1 MSKKK
6 IKENKPDI
14 YGELANFQDKLHAQN
29 LKRIHIGLLCV
40 LIIPMIFLAL
50 MFITDSNKVIWLILW
65 IVSLFAISAYLIV
78 VEYGDY
84 NLQHRINSITGNEAE
99 PVPLLESGIN
109 GMNGKIASVKAEARD
124 ILASA
129 KDSLSIDEDKPASNA
144 VAASDIY
151 SSEIDTDIIKKS
163 LASDSSLENDASTE
177 ASVSKDKKKKSSGKK
192 DKKKKDKDK
201 DKKHKKDKDKKDK
214 KDGKG
219 IKKKNKS
226 GNKSDNAKDDD
237 SGSIFM
243 DESVLE
249 NNHSKKSEK
258 NKAKKKDKKKKDKK
272 NTSKSVPKSGAYSEY
287 SAADSNNDDNE
298 LSAPKRVSLEKPF
311 SENSLFADDSL
322 KSNTVGNSA
331 SMDSADTG
339 NNTESRFAGYK
350 LVKEDEFDE

>member
-1 MSKKK
+1 MSKK
-6 IKENKPDI
+6 IKENKSDI
-14 YGELANFQDKLHAQN
+14 YGELADFQGKLHAQN

-109 GMNGKIASVKAEARD
+109 GMNGKIASAKAEARD

-129 KDSLSIDEDKPASNA
+129 KESVKIDEDKGISH
-144 VAASDIY
+144 AASDIY

-177 ASVSKDKKKKSSGKK
+177 ASVSEDKKKKSSGKK

-214 KDGKG
+214 KDGKD

-237 SGSIFM
+237 SESIFM
-243 DESVLE
+243 DESGLE

-298 LSAPKRVSLEKPF
+298 LSAPNRVSLEKPF
-311 SENSLFADDSL
+311 SENSLSVDGSLENSAFADAVEND
-322 KSNTVGNSA
+322 NS
-331 SMDSADTG
+331 
-339 NNTESRFAGYK
+339 TESRFVGYN

>member
-14 YGELANFQDKLHAQN
+14 YGELANFQGKLHAQN

-129 KDSLSIDEDKPASNA
+129 KESVNIEEDKGISH
-144 VAASDIY
+144 AASDIY

-177 ASVSKDKKKKSSGKK
+177 ASVTKDKKKKSSGKK

-214 KDGKG
+214 KDGKD

-237 SGSIFM
+237 SESIFM
-243 DESVLE
+243 DESGLE

-258 NKAKKKDKKKKDKK
+258 DKNKKKDKKKKDKK

-298 LSAPKRVSLEKPF
+298 LSAPNRVSLEKPF
-311 SENSLFADDSL
+311 SENSLSVDGSLENSAFADSVD
-322 KSNTVGNSA
+322 NDNS
-331 SMDSADTG
+331 
-339 NNTESRFAGYK
+339 TESRFVGYN

>member
-14 YGELANFQDKLHAQN
+14 YGELADFQGKLHAQN

-129 KDSLSIDEDKPASNA
+129 NESVKIDEDKGISH
-144 VAASDIY
+144 AASDIY

-163 LASDSSLENDASTE
+163 LASDSSLENGASTE
-177 ASVSKDKKKKSSGKK
+177 ASVPEDKKKKSSGKK

-214 KDGKG
+214 KDGKD

-237 SGSIFM
+237 SESIFM
-243 DESVLE
+243 DESGLE

-298 LSAPKRVSLEKPF
+298 LSAPNRVSLEKPF
-311 SENSLFADDSL
+311 SENSLSVDGSLENSAFADSVD
-322 KSNTVGNSA
+322 NDNS
-331 SMDSADTG
+331 
-339 NNTESRFAGYK
+339 TESRFVGYN

>member
-109 GMNGKIASVKAEARD
+109 GMNGKIASVKAEALD

-129 KDSLSIDEDKPASNA
+129 KDSLNIDEDKPASNA

-177 ASVSKDKKKKSSGKK
+177 ASVSQDKKKKSSVKK
-192 DKKKKDKDK
+192 DKKKKDK

-214 KDGKG
+214 KDGKD

-237 SGSIFM
+237 SESIFM
-243 DESVLE
+243 DESGLE
-249 NNHSKKSEK
+249 NNPSKKSEK

-272 NTSKSVPKSGAYSEY
+272 NTSKSVPKNSAAGGYS
-287 SAADSNNDDNE
+287 SADSNNDDNE
-298 LSAPKRVSLEKPF
+298 LSAPNRVSLEKPF
-311 SENSLFADDSL
+311 SENSLFADNSL
-322 KSNTVGNSA
+322 KSSTVGNSA

-339 NNTESRFAGYK
+339 NNTESRFAGYN
-350 LVKEDEFDE
+350 LAKEDEFDE

>member
-14 YGELANFQDKLHAQN
+14 YGELADFQGKLHAQN
-29 LKRIHIGLLCV
+29 LRRIHIGLLCV

-129 KDSLSIDEDKPASNA
+129 KESVKIDEDNGISH
-144 VAASDIY
+144 AASDIY

-177 ASVSKDKKKKSSGKK
+177 ASVSEDKKKKSSGKK

-201 DKKHKKDKDKKDK
+201 DKKNKKDKDKKDK
-214 KDGKG
+214 KDS
-219 IKKKNKS
+219 KKKNKS
-226 GNKSDNAKDDD
+226 GNKSNNTKDDD
-237 SGSIFM
+237 SESIFM
-243 DESVLE
+243 DESGLE
-249 NNHSKKSEK
+249 NNHFKKSEK

-298 LSAPKRVSLEKPF
+298 LSAPNRVSLEKPF
-311 SENSLFADDSL
+311 SENSLSVDGSLENSAFADSVD
-322 KSNTVGNSA
+322 NDNS
-331 SMDSADTG
+331 
-339 NNTESRFAGYK
+339 TESRFVGYN

>member
-14 YGELANFQDKLHAQN
+14 YGELANFQGKLHAQN

-129 KDSLSIDEDKPASNA
+129 KESVNIEEDKGISH
-144 VAASDIY
+144 AASDIY

-163 LASDSSLENDASTE
+163 LASDSSLENDASNE
-177 ASVSKDKKKKSSGKK
+177 ADR
-192 DKKKKDKDK
+192 
-201 DKKHKKDKDKKDK
+201 
-214 KDGKG
+214 
-219 IKKKNKS
+219 
-226 GNKSDNAKDDD
+226 
-237 SGSIFM
+237 
-243 DESVLE
+243 
-249 NNHSKKSEK
+249 
-258 NKAKKKDKKKKDKK
+258 
-272 NTSKSVPKSGAYSEY
+272 KSV
-287 SAADSNNDDNE
+287 
-298 LSAPKRVSLEKPF
+298 V
-311 SENSLFADDSL
+311 
-322 KSNTVGNSA
+322 
-331 SMDSADTG
+331 
-339 NNTESRFAGYK
+339 
-350 LVKEDEFDE
+350 

>member
-1 MSKKK
+1 MSKK
-6 IKENKPDI
+6 IKENKSDI
-14 YGELANFQDKLHAQN
+14 YGELANFQGKLHAQN

-129 KDSLSIDEDKPASNA
+129 KESVKIDEDKGISH
-144 VAASDIY
+144 AASDIY

-177 ASVSKDKKKKSSGKK
+177 ASVPEDKKKKSSGKK

-214 KDGKG
+214 KGGKD

-237 SGSIFM
+237 SESIFM
-243 DESVLE
+243 DESGLE

-258 NKAKKKDKKKKDKK
+258 DKNKKKDKKKKDKK
-272 NTSKSVPKSGAYSEY
+272 NTSKSVPKSGDYSEY

-298 LSAPKRVSLEKPF
+298 LSAPNRVSLEKPF
-311 SENSLFADDSL
+311 SENSLSVDGSLENSAFADSVD
-322 KSNTVGNSA
+322 NDNS
-331 SMDSADTG
+331 
-339 NNTESRFAGYK
+339 TESRFVGYN

>member
-1 MSKKK
+1 MSKK
-6 IKENKPDI
+6 IKENKSDI
-14 YGELANFQDKLHAQN
+14 YGELANFQGKLHAQN

-129 KDSLSIDEDKPASNA
+129 KESVKIDEDKGTPH
-144 VAASDIY
+144 AASDIY

-177 ASVSKDKKKKSSGKK
+177 ASVSEDKKKKSSGKK

-214 KDGKG
+214 KDGKD

-237 SGSIFM
+237 SESIFM
-243 DESVLE
+243 DESGLE

-258 NKAKKKDKKKKDKK
+258 DKNKKKDKKKKNKK
-272 NTSKSVPKSGAYSEY
+272 STSKSSTAGEY

-298 LSAPKRVSLEKPF
+298 LSAPNRVSLEKPF

-322 KSNTVGNSA
+322 KNSTVGNSA

-339 NNTESRFAGYK
+339 NNTESRFVGYN

>member
-14 YGELANFQDKLHAQN
+14 YGELADFQGKLHAQN

-109 GMNGKIASVKAEARD
+109 GMNGKIASVKAEALD

-129 KDSLSIDEDKPASNA
+129 KESVNIEEDKGISH
-144 VAASDIY
+144 AASDIY

-177 ASVSKDKKKKSSGKK
+177 ASVTKDKKKKSSVKK

-214 KDGKG
+214 KDGKD

-237 SGSIFM
+237 SESIFM
-243 DESVLE
+243 DESGLE

-258 NKAKKKDKKKKDKK
+258 DKNKKKDKKKKDKK

-298 LSAPKRVSLEKPF
+298 LSAPNRVSLEKPF
-311 SENSLFADDSL
+311 SENSLSVDGSLENSAFADSVD
-322 KSNTVGNSA
+322 NDNS
-331 SMDSADTG
+331 
-339 NNTESRFAGYK
+339 TESRFVEYN